1 VFGTSLSEIAV
12 VGVVALVVVGPQK
25 LPTMLRTLGQW
36 TGKLRRMTIE
46 MRAKTGIDEILRE
59 EGIDGVAELRSLL
72 RGEIAAARQSLQRP
86 LIDPYQDDTPVEL
99 ANEYPRE
106 GVDTMGAIPEDLVVH
121 SRAAKAEAE
130 TAEQAAVPT
139 AVPTATDAQRGDAT
153 EPAAPTDAPPT
164 DASPTDA
171 PPTDAQPTDA
181 QPKATE
187 SATAEAETVSR

>member
-86 LIDPYQDDTPVEL
+86 VIDPYQDDAPVDL

-121 SRAAKAEAE
+121 SRVAKAEAEAREAARAEAEAAAKAEAE
-130 TAEQAAVPT
+130 AAAAPAAVAAVPT
-139 AVPTATDAQRGDAT
+139 QS
-153 EPAAPTDAPPT
+153 APTTADST
-164 DASPTDA
+164 E
-171 PPTDAQPTDA
+171 AQP
-181 QPKATE
+181 E
-187 SATAEAETVSR
+187 SSASAKETPS

>member
-1 VFGTSLSEIAV
+1 MFGTSLSEIAV

-36 TGKLRRMTIE
+36 TGRLRRMTME

-72 RGEIAAARQSLQRP
+72 RGEIAAARQSLQKP
-86 LIDPYQDDTPVEL
+86 LVDPYQDDTPVDL
-99 ANEYPRE
+99 ATEYPRE

-130 TAEQAAVPT
+130 AKARAELEAKTKAEAEANAKAEAEADATAETTPS
-139 AVPTATDAQRGDAT
+139 GDRHEAEAT
-153 EPAAPTDAPPT
+153 EPAEVAP
-164 DASPTDA
+164 
-171 PPTDAQPTDA
+171 
-181 QPKATE
+181 
-187 SATAEAETVSR
+187 AETPPQK

>member
-1 VFGTSLSEIAV
+1 MFGTSLSEIAV

-86 LIDPYQDDTPVEL
+86 LIDPYQDDTPVDL

-130 TAEQAAVPT
+130 ARAKADEAAKAEAEAAAKAEAEAAAAPV
-139 AVPTATDAQRGDAT
+139 A
-153 EPAAPTDAPPT
+153 AAPTDGPPPDADSTEARPESPAP
-164 DASPTDA
+164 A
-171 PPTDAQPTDA
+171 
-181 QPKATE
+181 K
-187 SATAEAETVSR
+187 ETPS

>member
-86 LIDPYQDDTPVEL
+86 LIDPYQDDTPVDL
-99 ANEYPRE
+99 ATEYPRE
-106 GVDTMGAIPEDLVVH
+106 GVDTMAAIPEDLVVH
-121 SRAAKAEAE
+121 SRATPAEAE
-130 TAEQAAVPT
+130 AQVKTEAEPATTAETGAAS
-139 AVPTATDAQRGDAT
+139 
-153 EPAAPTDAPPT
+153 EPAATAASTASAPAPSDAETADP
-164 DASPTDA
+164 A
-171 PPTDAQPTDA
+171 P
-181 QPKATE
+181 
-187 SATAEAETVSR
+187 ETVSR